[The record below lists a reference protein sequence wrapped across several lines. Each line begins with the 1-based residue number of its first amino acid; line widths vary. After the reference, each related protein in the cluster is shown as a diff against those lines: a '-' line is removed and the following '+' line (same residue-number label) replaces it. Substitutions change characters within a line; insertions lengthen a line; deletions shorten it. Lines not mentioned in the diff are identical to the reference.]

1 MIFSTY
7 PEKSLRTFLVGEK
20 TLNWEEIFRIIML
33 INKFIHQQILI
44 LHACFVEGT
53 KLGALKGTKTLKIRI
68 NSSLKF

>member
-20 TLNWEEIFRIIML
+20 RLNWEEIFRIIML
-33 INKFIHQQILI
+33 IKFIHQQILI